1 MTDPLVERVAKVLWD
16 NSLLKPYHLADI
28 KPATSVP
35 VSGPDWQ
42 RFIPVARKVIKAMRE
57 PSDKMAETGS
67 HSSQWDSAFT
77 ARTEISDEARS
88 VWNAMI
94 DAALGE
100 E

>member
-1 MTDPLVERVAKVLWD
+1 
-16 NSLLKPYHLADI
+16 
-28 KPATSVP
+28 
-35 VSGPDWQ
+35 
-42 RFIPVARKVIKAMRE
+42 MRE

-77 ARTEISDEARS
+77 TRTEISDEARS